1 MIKENIENIIK
12 EISGKETINENS
24 SLISSGLL
32 DSFSI
37 MILISKIET
46 EFGIKIEMDK
56 YELKDL
62 DTINKICEIINNIKK
77 YNK

>member
-1 MIKENIENIIK
+1 MIKENISDIIK
-12 EISGKETINENS
+12 EISAKETINENS

-77 YNK
+77 SNK